1 MTPTPPYFLAQM
13 TEQKQWNEGFKAGI
27 AEVLHALEEGSADS
41 DLEGPTKDWVH
52 EFKQKISNKY
62 L

>member
-1 MTPTPPYFLAQM
+1 MPKIPPYFATQM
-13 TEQKQWNEGFKAGI
+13 QEQKKWDDGFKAGI
-27 AEVLHALEEGSADS
+27 AEVLSALEEGTVNT
-41 DLEGPTKDWVH
+41 DLEAPTKDWVH